1 MQTWFPAHVWFARYD
16 DRRELD
22 DEDYAFM
29 RVVRFALADFIL
41 PERHCGNCGVD
52 ISERPNNAIWC
63 KRCKAEVL
71 RERVRVAKQQ
81 AMARA

>member
-22 DEDYAFM
+22 DADYAFM
-29 RVVRFALADFIL
+29 RVVRFALADYVL

-52 ISERPNNAIWC
+52 ISERANNAIWC
-63 KRCKAEVL
+63 RKCAKEIQREQIQVAQKRL
-71 RERVRVAKQQ
+71 RAK
-81 AMARA
+81 R